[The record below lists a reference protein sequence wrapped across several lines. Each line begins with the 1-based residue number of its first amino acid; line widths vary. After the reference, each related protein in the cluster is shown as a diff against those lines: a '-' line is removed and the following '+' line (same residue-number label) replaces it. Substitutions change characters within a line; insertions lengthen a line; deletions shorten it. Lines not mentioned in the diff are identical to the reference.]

1 MMNKNFALIAL
12 VLGFSVVANVQ
23 AADKR
28 GTAKERVA
36 ALKEAHPTAL
46 DQIDGLGKNPRHAAI
61 NALESTLGAPVVVD
75 APVGVEAPVV
85 VGKSWTAFANEKFN
99 ATYKLANDNK
109 LATAG
114 ITAGS
119 VVVIG
124 LAVDAI
130 VRREK
135 CSVAQAWK
143 KLFGK
148 SAKTVKYDK
157 VAELIAAKQS

>member
-36 ALKEAHPTAL
+36 ALKKAHPTAL
-46 DQIDGLGKNPRHAAI
+46 TQIDELGQKPKHAAI
-61 NALESTLGAPVVVD
+61 DALEATLGAPLV
-75 APVGVEAPVV
+75 VEAPVV